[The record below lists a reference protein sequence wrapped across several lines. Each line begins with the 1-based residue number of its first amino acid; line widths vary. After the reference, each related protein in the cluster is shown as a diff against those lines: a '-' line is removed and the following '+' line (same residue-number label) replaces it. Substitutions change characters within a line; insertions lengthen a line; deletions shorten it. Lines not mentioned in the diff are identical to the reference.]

1 MKNTSWGAIQ
11 IDDGESIQYLEL
23 PFSNVRLPFEINA
36 TIEPI
41 QFEIMLD
48 GKPHSA
54 TVQEIKESWDGWTR
68 YGRVENPLKTNTY
81 AQHIF

>member
-48 GKPHSA
+48 GKPHKHNRNEARKMPRMRSSA
-54 TVQEIKESWDGWTR
+54 LDRTR
-68 YGRVENPLKTNTY
+68 GNAFVAST
-81 AQHIF
+81 